1 MNSKIQ
7 QHSMAD
13 RLGVLFSAA
22 LAAVLPIV
30 AALAL
35 VESL

>member
-1 MNSKIQ
+1 MNSNAQ
-7 QHSMAD
+7 LDVVAE

-22 LAAVLPIV
+22 LVAVLPIV